1 MNDVIACDE
10 CSLSQG
16 PLLSREIL
24 LWSALTLALSPV
36 LRDLGAHAIEHPW
49 AGYSAVFLVLLV
61 LAARLQPQSQKPKL
75 DGYLLLTA
83 GLLVELVG
91 IGGGIDRLARP
102 ALPLGVLG
110 LARLLGRPPLA
121 VALLALGMVP
131 LPTFVLRPVAG
142 MVGPALASLTA
153 MTCTALGLS
162 LRAHGATLAGVSGII
177 ELGDGDTGVPLA
189 VLLAGLGWYAGLRR
203 APVDLPPLNPQS
215 LLRQCLC
222 TALRWAPWAV
232 PSQVGAVLAAG
243 TVLALGGLGFSRIL
257 LSCGVWILT
266 TAVGLLRA
274 TAPGRSG

>member
-1 MNDVIACDE
+1 MTV
-10 CSLSQG
+10 
-16 PLLSREIL
+16 
-24 LWSALTLALSPV
+24 ALSPV
-36 LRDLGAHAIEHPW
+36 LQDLGAHVIEHPW
-49 AGYSAVFLVLLV
+49 AGYSAVFAVLLV
-61 LAARLQPQSQKPKL
+61 LAARHQPQRQPPKV
-75 DGYLLLTA
+75 DGYLLLAA

-121 VALLALGMVP
+121 VALLAMGMVP
-131 LPTFVLRPVAG
+131 VPTFVLRPVAG
-142 MVGPALASLTA
+142 MVGPTLAGLTA
-153 MTCTALGLS
+153 IACRSFGLS
-162 LRAHGATLAGVSGII
+162 LHAQGATLMSVSGAL

-189 VLLAGLGWYAGLRR
+189 VLLAGLGWYAGIRR
-203 APVDLPPLNPQS
+203 APVDLPPFSSQS
-215 LLRQCLC
+215 LLRQCMG

-243 TVLALGGLGFSRIL
+243 TVLALGGLGFGRML

-274 TAPGRSG
+274 TARGRSA